1 MKYFRMSYEEVVF
14 NRSYLTIMLLNRSIP
29 SFKVDEKEAT
39 SGSGKNGDNGLR
51 IAQKKYH
58 RVDKAI
64 HANDF
69 FMDMM

>member
-39 SGSGKNGDNGLR
+39 SGSGKSRDNELR

>member
-14 NRSYLTIMLLNRSIP
+14 NRSYITIMLLNRSIP
-29 SFKVDEKEAT
+29 SFKVNGNESGYKKNKKNVPKAAGKE
-39 SGSGKNGDNGLR
+39 
-51 IAQKKYH
+51 YH
-58 RVDKAI
+58 KIDRAI

>member
-29 SFKVDEKEAT
+29 SFNMDEKEVT
-39 SGSGKNGDNGLR
+39 NGGGKGRDNGLG

-58 RVDKAI
+58 KVDKAI

>member
-14 NRSYLTIMLLNRSIP
+14 NRSYINIMLLNRSIP
-29 SFKVDEKEAT
+29 SFKVDKDEYGNNDVSNKFNK
-39 SGSGKNGDNGLR
+39 S
-51 IAQKKYH
+51 QKKYH
-58 RVDKAI
+58 DIDKSI

>member
-14 NRSYLTIMLLNRSIP
+14 NRSYINIMLLNRSIP
-29 SFKVDEKEAT
+29 SFKVNKDEYGNNDVRGNKFNK
-39 SGSGKNGDNGLR
+39 S
-51 IAQKKYH
+51 QKKYH
-58 RVDKAI
+58 DIDKSI

>member
-1 MKYFRMSYEEVVF
+1 
-14 NRSYLTIMLLNRSIP
+14 MLLNRSIP